1 MDPWYRDT
9 WYCPFWGDADRLPNG
24 NYLITAGIRGPNSQ
38 SRVFEVTKDGQ
49 VVWELKLPLDFG
61 VYRSE
66 RVSPPPLVRAL

>member
-1 MDPWYRDT
+1 MSDT
-9 WYCPFWGDADRLPNG
+9 GNTNG
-24 NYLITAGIRGPNSQ
+24 QFIACGPNSQ

-49 VVWELKLPLDFG
+49 VVWELKLPFDFG